1 MRLALVG
8 GEEFADGFEDVH
20 ADLLAANGGKKGV
33 FLPSAATDDGLSTVQ
48 YWCNLAC
55 KRLSI
60 DGMQVEAPAVVDAA
74 SANDA
79 RTAQLVADADWI
91 YLGGGKPHVAMRVL
105 GDSKVMA
112 ALLDS
117 ARRGALII
125 GASAGAM
132 MMCTQSIVLTD
143 AVMGKIEAGFRQA
156 KAGKGQQPEIPWFPC
171 LNFVPDSVCLP
182 HFNRPYAHGFLDIPH
197 PGFRFIGIDEQT
209 ALTNVFNGGWEVRGR
224 GSVVLVGQDN
234 QQTRYKSG
242 EKLVL

>member
-112 ALLDS
+112 ALLDLPPCRAPRNV
-117 ARRGALII
+117 ARACPMI
-125 GASAGAM
+125 
-132 MMCTQSIVLTD
+132 
-143 AVMGKIEAGFRQA
+143 
-156 KAGKGQQPEIPWFPC
+156 
-171 LNFVPDSVCLP
+171 
-182 HFNRPYAHGFLDIPH
+182 
-197 PGFRFIGIDEQT
+197 
-209 ALTNVFNGGWEVRGR
+209 
-224 GSVVLVGQDN
+224 
-234 QQTRYKSG
+234 
-242 EKLVL
+242 